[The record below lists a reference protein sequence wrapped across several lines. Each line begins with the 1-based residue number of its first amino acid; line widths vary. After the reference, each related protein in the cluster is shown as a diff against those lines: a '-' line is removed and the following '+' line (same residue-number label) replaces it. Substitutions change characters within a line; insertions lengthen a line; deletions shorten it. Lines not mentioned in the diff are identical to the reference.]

1 MPSQREILNQL
12 TDRELTKQLLFSQ
25 GLLLFL
31 GILLS
36 LILFD
41 HPAQWLHLFRFNGF
55 EIVYYGVFPGLIVV
69 AVDAVLMYVL
79 PERYYDDGGINER
92 IFANRSVMGIIG
104 LVLLIAIAEE
114 VLFRGVLQT
123 TMGYVIAS
131 TVFALV
137 HIRYLKK
144 PVLLVS
150 VLLVSF
156 YLGYMFKLT
165 GNLFTT
171 MTAHFIIDFLSGLLI
186 RLKKRCMR

>member
-1 MPSQREILNQL
+1 MPSQREILNRL

-41 HPAQWLHLFRFNGF
+41 HPAQWLHLFRFNSF

-69 AVDAVLMYVL
+69 AVDAVLMYIL

-92 IFANRSVMGIIG
+92 IFANRSVMGIVG

-186 RLKKRCMR
+186 RLKKGCMR

>member
-41 HPAQWLHLFRFNGF
+41 HPAQWLHLFRFNSF

-69 AVDAVLMYVL
+69 AVDAVLMYIL

-92 IFANRSVMGIIG
+92 IFANRSVMGIVG

-186 RLKKRCMR
+186 RLKKGCMR